1 VDGVDDAERHGAPL
15 MGTRLAV
22 GITAPTPRLRGKRW
36 YAQHAAWLYAL
47 ASEAVALD
55 REQRTTRVD
64 LVWPVNLIE
73 VVAR

>member
-22 GITAPTPRLRGKRW
+22 GITAPTPRLRGKAW

-47 ASEAVALD
+47 ASEAVALWHA
-55 REQRTTRVD
+55 TRSHIERV
-64 LVWPVNLIE
+64 PLID
-73 VVAR
+73 VVGR